1 MGSHCGPRDFHRTCP
16 VPGDTF
22 SMCSTS
28 ILLSWGA
35 AKEAPRGKAPH
46 ARAQRVGLSG
56 RIGPEIGVDAGAA
69 FLIVTLGKRSPMPYV
84 CSRAAWPA
92 FCPASGYG
100 CSDHGVV
107 RKNGGSA

>member
-1 MGSHCGPRDFHRTCP
+1 MR
-16 VPGDTF
+16 
-22 SMCSTS
+22 
-28 ILLSWGA
+28 
-35 AKEAPRGKAPH
+35 
-46 ARAQRVGLSG
+46 QRSELGLSG

-100 CSDHGVV
+100 RSDHGVV